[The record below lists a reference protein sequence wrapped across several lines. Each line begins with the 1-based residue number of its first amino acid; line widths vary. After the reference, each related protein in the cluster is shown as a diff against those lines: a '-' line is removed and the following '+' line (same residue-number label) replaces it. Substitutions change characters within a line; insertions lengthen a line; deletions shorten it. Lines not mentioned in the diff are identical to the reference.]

1 MVAKKYLTTGQA
13 ARLLALS
20 RSTVTRMF
28 DEGALSGKRHPITGK
43 RLVSLESIK
52 PIMEQYNL
60 TADMPD
66 REKRIVLVC
75 TADGRLSSLV
85 CELSLLDDR
94 IQVERVG
101 YGADALVLT
110 SKLHPSLLLIEDVLA
125 DIPCAEIIKSLR
137 RTGEHRRTGEQE
149 RMVIICLTRPE
160 NRARCLESGANE
172 CIGMDSIPE
181 ADLAAKLAQHL
192 DLPEKPSPE
201 ANGFQHERRSARILV
216 NLPAA
221 VELYTVRSPS
231 KRSHGQ
237 AVVENVG
244 MGGAFLSG
252 IRLENAFIPA
262 EPFEILVRVNQAP
275 LTDWQAYTRVIRLH
289 TNESLGAAVAFV
301 KISKKNLKKIHALL
315 K

>member
-13 ARLLALS
+13 ASLLALS

-28 DEGALSGKRHPITGK
+28 DEGALSGRRHPITGK

-85 CELSLLDDR
+85 CELALLDDR
-94 IQVERVG
+94 IQVERAG

-110 SKLHPSLLLIEDVLA
+110 SKLRPSLLLIEDVLA
-125 DIPCAEIIKSLR
+125 DIPCAEIVKSL
-137 RTGEHRRTGEQE
+137 RRTGEQE

-160 NRARCLESGANE
+160 NRALCLESGANE
-172 CIGMDSIPE
+172 CIELDSIPE
-181 ADLAAKLAQHL
+181 VDLAARLAQHL

-201 ANGFQHERRSARILV
+201 ANAFQHERRSPRILV

-244 MGGAFLSG
+244 MGGAFLSR